1 MKKTLVLLCLAA
13 LILLALAAVAP
24 LSSRLRQEAEEHDII
39 STEPEHPESEN
50 TVSERP
56 DPESTVS
63 ESAEPE
69 NLKQEAP
76 ETEVAVAESSTP
88 LTPELLRE
96 KVLLPA
102 LSCPPGTAG
111 SSLKAAHASAVI
123 LDFATGSSLRLTD
136 QESLNRTMTE
146 ALALLDEEERSLLQE
161 ALPGL
166 LATTDE
172 TIEVYPEN
180 SGLYEDA
187 GCSDLIREVLA
198 RPDAAEDWAVF
209 RTALESVMTE

>member
-24 LSSRLRQEAEEHDII
+24 LSSRLRQEAEEHDLI
-39 STEPEHPESEN
+39 STEPEHSESE
-50 TVSERP
+50 
-56 DPESTVS
+56 STGS

-172 TIEVYPEN
+172 TVEVYPEN

-198 RPDAAEDWAVF
+198 RPDAAEDWAVL
-209 RTALESVMTE
+209 RAALESVMTE